1 MPNNTS
7 NIVPVFATANDE
19 FYRGERHRSLPIP
32 ETMTHVPD
40 YPAKLRIYKIAASPF
55 WQMRCYFK
63 GKTYT
68 KTTQTTSK
76 RTAFVKARDFFHS
89 KVAELYGVAVQ
100 LTTEREVVFADL
112 VDPTLAMHQVHR
124 PIAALSPAITSC
136 QNARQLGLMVDLN
149 LRFSAPAK
157 K

>member
-1 MPNNTS
+1 MPNNIP

-19 FYRGERHRSLPIP
+19 FYRGARHRSLPIP

-55 WQMRCYFK
+55 WQMRCHFK

-68 KTTQTTSK
+68 KTTQTRSK

-112 VDPTLAMHQVHR
+112 VDPTLAMHQGRVDR
-124 PIAALSPAITSC
+124 GEFM
-136 QNARQLGLMVDLN
+136 QNS
-149 LRFSAPAK
+149 LRML
-157 K
+157 